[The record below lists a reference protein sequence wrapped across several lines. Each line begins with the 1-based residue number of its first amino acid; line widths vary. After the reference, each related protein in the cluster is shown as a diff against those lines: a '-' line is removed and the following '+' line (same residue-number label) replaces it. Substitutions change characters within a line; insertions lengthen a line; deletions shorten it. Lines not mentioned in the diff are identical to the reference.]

1 MALSSPISSVVTAA
15 PQRPPLERLLPDRPL
30 QLPPILAALSRCG
43 VDYVIVGGLAGTAHG
58 SSYPSFDLDIAYSR
72 AEANLERVAEALR
85 QLEVTLTNAPPDLPL
100 QIDTTTLRNGAKLTF
115 DTAFGRFDIFGH
127 IDGIKSCDDLRARSV
142 TATLEGAEVR
152 VASIDDLI
160 AMKRASNRAK
170 DRLMVEE
177 YIVIADEQ
185 RRLTEKG
192 QSS

>member
-1 MALSSPISSVVTAA
+1 MSGP
-15 PQRPPLERLLPDRPL
+15 LPDRPL
-30 QLPPILAALSRCG
+30 QLPPILAALSKCG

-85 QLEVTLTNAPPDLPL
+85 QLEVTLTNAPPDLPF
-100 QIDTTTLRNGAKLTF
+100 QIDTTTLRNGANLTF

-127 IDGIKSCDDLRARSV
+127 IDGIKSYDDLRARSV

-185 RRLTEKG
+185 RRLAEKG